1 MQQHEQALDIK
12 FYLAKIVRRKYV
24 ALSLGLA
31 VLSFFTWG
39 SFLLPKTYEASTT
52 LSIEMDP
59 IFKPF
64 KQDVGTFANEDRDR
78 IQNLKNEIT
87 AGNFVEKIVKKLG
100 MDAHAKT
107 PEQYDLLIENIKK
120 KIDVKKM
127 NVTERGAIERPTMF
141 YFKISYTGGDPKTVT
156 QVVDTITNLYIDEHM
171 KSRRAETSKA
181 YELIQNQ
188 VLEFKNKLN
197 RLQVDTRMRE
207 LMRKREDLRKQLSG
221 EKDLTVAIVPKEGSP
236 QERLNTLNNRLI
248 VLMTKYTENYPEVL
262 KVKAE
267 IEELKKLVP
276 RAKDSHMEG
285 SSESS
290 ALNPIYQQIRDE
302 LAKTEY
308 EIESFQEQAKLQGDM
323 KAHQQVYDQ
332 LLQKLEDAKVSK
344 EIETRDK
351 VKPFRIVDPA
361 KLPLFPVKPNRIL
374 LILLG
379 IFFGISS
386 GIGVVFALD
395 YHDHSFQDEDS
406 IETSL
411 KLPVL
416 ATIPKIVT
424 EAEEISAKRLER
436 KVFIASGAYLALIG
450 FVFIRE
456 FISRYMGINIISF

>member
-12 FYLAKIVRRKYV
+12 FYLTKIIRRKYV
-24 ALSLGLA
+24 ALSVSLA
-31 VLSFFTWG
+31 VLSIFTWG

-52 LSIEMDP
+52 ISIEMDP
-59 IFKPF
+59 VLKPF
-64 KQDVGTFANEDRDR
+64 KQDVEVFRNEDRDR
-78 IQNLKNEIT
+78 IQNLENEIT
-87 AGNFVEKIVKKLG
+87 SRNFIEKTVKKLG
-100 MDAHAKT
+100 MDAHAKN

-127 NVTERGAIERPTMF
+127 NVTERGERPTMF

-156 QVVDTITNLYIDEHM
+156 QMVDTITNLYIDEHI
-171 KSRRAETSKA
+171 KSRRAETSEA
-181 YELIQNQ
+181 YEFIQNQ

-197 RLQVDTRMRE
+197 KLQVDTRMKE
-207 LMRKREDLRKQLSG
+207 LMRKKEDLQKQLSG
-221 EKDLTVAIVPKEGSP
+221 EKDLTVAIVSREGSP
-236 QERLNTLNNRLI
+236 QERLNTLNNKLI
-248 VLMTKYTENYPEVL
+248 VLTTKYTENYPEVI

-267 IEELKKLVP
+267 IEELKKLTSQ
-276 RAKDSHMEG
+276 AKDSHIEG
-285 SSESS
+285 GSETS
-290 ALNPIYQQIRDE
+290 ALNPIYQQIKDE

-308 EIESFQEQAKLQGDM
+308 EIESYQEQTKLQGDM

-344 EIETRDK
+344 EIEIRDK
-351 VKPFRIVDPA
+351 GKTFRIVDHA

-379 IFFGISS
+379 IFFGIAS
-386 GIGVVFALD
+386 GIGVVFALA

-416 ATIPKIVT
+416 ATIPKIIT

-450 FVFIRE
+450 LVFIGE
-456 FISRYMGINIISF
+456 FISRYMGIKIISF